1 MRFDARYGT
10 GAFNQDPAESV
21 QLAQSMLAAGEASG
35 KQTTA
40 FVVRTAAYS
49 VLYCTVLY
57 CTVATDATAT
67 NAGQLP
73 SVRVH
78 CLLLCNTEQL

>member
-1 MRFDARYGT
+1 MRFDTRYGT

-40 FVVRTAAYS
+40 FVVRQPI
-49 VLYCTVLY
+49 LYCTVLY
-57 CTVATDATAT
+57 CTVAADANATNAT

-78 CLLLCNTEQL
+78 WLLLCNTEQL

>member
-1 MRFDARYGT
+1 MTRHDMRFDARYGT

-49 VLYCTVLY
+49 VLYCTV
-57 CTVATDATAT
+57 ATDATAT